1 MEGRVASIGMTILL
15 AVAAAIPQDNPLTR
29 QIVFQEQRRAELPVA
44 QFLAFRCVSRGNC
57 FAQQLRLGQGVSAGA
72 VFEVDRSGRQIKS
85 YDLSKAKAGGAFGI
99 PYLSVDAKGNAHL
112 LVNRR
117 QEQQWQAVIYSFEDG
132 TEQATAVILSKP
144 IDARQILRLS
154 DGTWVVAGA
163 VTVPSGETGTPQRR
177 QVLYQFRK
185 DGTFLRELWF
195 TVPATSAS
203 AEPDSESEIVLGHSH
218 LLSDGGG
225 NLYLI
230 TPSEAPAIRKFASS
244 GELLLETELPRVKQS
259 AVIAALLTEAGGLLL
274 DRATVG
280 RPGQTI
286 SERMRRITYLDTATL
301 TVQWEADCRQEF
313 GRLGDFDGDQ
323 FLFLHV
329 DPTQGVHL
337 VFARL
342 L

>member
-1 MEGRVASIGMTILL
+1 MEGRVATIGVTILL
-15 AVAAAIPQDNPLTR
+15 ASAAAIPQDRPVTR
-29 QIVFQEQRRAELPVA
+29 QIVFQEQRRVELPVA

-57 FAQQLRLGQGVSAGA
+57 FAQQLRLGQGVSAET
-72 VFEVDRSGRQIKS
+72 VFEIDRSGRQIKS
-85 YDLSKAKAGGAFGI
+85 YDLSKANAGGEFGI
-99 PYLSVDAKGNAHL
+99 PYLYVDGKGNVHL

-117 QEQQWQAVIYSFEDG
+117 QEQQWQAVIYSFENG
-132 TEQATAVILSKP
+132 TEQPAPVILSKP
-144 IDARQILRLS
+144 IDARQIIRLS
-154 DGTWVVAGA
+154 DSTWIVAGA
-163 VTVPSGETGTPQRR
+163 APVTSGETGTQRRR

-195 TVPATSAS
+195 AAPAAPVS
-203 AEPDSESEIVLGHSH
+203 AEPDSDSEIVLGHSH
-218 LLSDGGG
+218 LLSDSGG

-230 TPSEAPAIRKFASS
+230 TPSEAPAIRKFASN

-280 RPGQTI
+280 RPGQTL
-286 SERMRRITYLDTATL
+286 SERIRRITYLDTASL
-301 TVQWEADCRQEF
+301 NLQWEADCRQDF

>member
-1 MEGRVASIGMTILL
+1 MEGRVASIGIVILV
-15 AVAAAIPQDNPLTR
+15 AVIAAIPQDNPLTR
-29 QIVFQEQRRAELPVA
+29 QIVFQEQRRAELPVT

-57 FAQQLRLGQGVSAGA
+57 FAQQLRLGQAVSAGT
-72 VFEVDRSGRQIKS
+72 VFEIDRSGRQIKS
-85 YDLSKAKAGGAFGI
+85 YDLSKAQPGGEFGI
-99 PYLSVDAKGNAHL
+99 PYFYVDKKGTVHF
-112 LVNRR
+112 LVNRK
-117 QEQQWQAVIYSFEDG
+117 QEQQWQAVVYSFEDG
-132 TEQATAVILSKP
+132 AEQPTAVILSKP

-154 DGTWVVAGA
+154 DGTWIVAGA
-163 VTVPSGETGTPQRR
+163 ATGTDAATGTPQRR
-177 QVLYQFRK
+177 QALYQFRQ

-195 TVPATSAS
+195 TVPATPAS

-286 SERMRRITYLDTATL
+286 SDRMRRITYLDMATL
-301 TVQWEADCRQEF
+301 EVQWEADCRQDF
-313 GRLGDFDGDQ
+313 GRLGGFDGDQ

-329 DPTQGVHL
+329 DPIQGVHL